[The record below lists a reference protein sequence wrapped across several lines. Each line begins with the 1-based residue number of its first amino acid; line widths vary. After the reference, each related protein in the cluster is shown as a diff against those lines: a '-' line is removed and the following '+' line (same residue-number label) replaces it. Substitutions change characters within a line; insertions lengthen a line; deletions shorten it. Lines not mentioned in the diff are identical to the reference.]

1 MFYDQADIYSYNY
14 WQWWAP
20 LAVDIDDGEL
30 ADSEGEDIDEDNSQS
45 PPSDDQDQA
54 DEGEENEVANFLL
67 PQQSD
72 SVRSQGNSNQLE
84 ATNPE
89 DCFSMQ

>member
-30 ADSEGEDIDEDNSQS
+30 ADSEGS
-45 PPSDDQDQA
+45 PPETA
-54 DEGEENEVANFLL
+54 
-67 PQQSD
+67 
-72 SVRSQGNSNQLE
+72 SQ
-84 ATNPE
+84 
-89 DCFSMQ
+89 